1 MATFT
6 NFFHK
11 LSEYVGKVSL
21 TRISS
26 WEGKDLRSAGAT
38 GTWETTV
45 LTVLMALAD
54 MGYLVIFV
62 LNFFSSSQNTLKVF
76 DIILNTE
83 TKIFITQVPT
93 FDKTFSSRLLNIRK
107 F

>member
-1 MATFT
+1 MATYT
-6 NFFHK
+6 

-26 WEGKDLRSAGAT
+26 LEGKDPRSAGAT

-54 MGYLVIFV
+54 MGYLVIVV
-62 LNFFSSSQNTLKVF
+62 LNFFSLHS
-76 DIILNTE
+76 
-83 TKIFITQVPT
+83 KIH
-93 FDKTFSSRLLNIRK
+93 
-107 F
+107 

>member
-26 WEGKDLRSAGAT
+26 WEGKDPRSAGAT

-62 LNFFSSSQNTLKVF
+62 LNFFFFIPKY
-76 DIILNTE
+76 TE
-83 TKIFITQVPT
+83 
-93 FDKTFSSRLLNIRK
+93 SL
-107 F
+107 